1 MRTIRH
7 GAMIAA
13 GGVLCALAAFLLLAL
28 PGLAS
33 DQASTVPVHVTR
45 RPQR

>member
-7 GAMIAA
+7 GVMIAA
-13 GGVLCALAAFLLLAL
+13 GGLLCALAAFLLLAL
-28 PGLAS
+28 PGLVL

-45 RPQR
+45 QPRR